1 MSNEPNQHQPALPAF
16 ELPEYHGR
24 APVGMRTAITGTAT
38 RVTRAHTIG
47 DKIVLVVEV
56 QVMAAAH
63 ADTNDGLLY
72 SEKYKA
78 LDVFELDRNAG
89 ARMLVALRSMH
100 RDADDSKKGRTVLP
114 DLGDIGHADAS
125 GVVLTAAEV
134 AEVRGDPVSVLDA
147 PELTP
152 AVVVHEDGTRAM
164 WPDEY
169 PKDEPRP
176 RVGESYLGE
185 LGPSVVVRL
194 LDHVTG
200 EELAVDPAYAAALAG
215 ELEAMAAEAA
225 AGAAVIIEHH
235 ETTATDS
242 GTLDDDLDE
251 WEILPT
257 EPEPAPAPLAELIP
271 TATDDEFLNR
281 GVSPVKLAIA
291 ALTDRG
297 QIARLQLVEAAGRGI
312 NAKPRPAVQTA
323 LRQRLEQ
330 LAAPNVIAGNFPN
343 AGEA

>member
-1 MSNEPNQHQPALPAF
+1 MTTEPTQHQPALPAF

-100 RDADDSKKGRTVLP
+100 RDADDTKKGRTVLP

-134 AEVRGDPVSVLDA
+134 ADLRGDPVSVLDA

-169 PKDEPRP
+169 AKDEPRP

-185 LGPSVVVRL
+185 LGQTVVVRL

-200 EELAVDPAYAAALAG
+200 EELAVDPAYAEALAG
-215 ELEAMAAEAA
+215 ELEAMAVEKAEALA
-225 AGAAVIIEHH
+225 ADPIDAPLGGELA
-235 ETTATDS
+235 
-242 GTLDDDLDE
+242 DDLDE
-251 WEILPT
+251 WEILPN
-257 EPEPAPAPLAELIP
+257 ENEAAPIDPTAP
-271 TATDDEFLNR
+271 TATDHEFLNR

-291 ALTDRG
+291 ALTDRD
-297 QIARLQLVEAAGRGI
+297 QIARLQLAEAAGRGI
-312 NAKPRPAVQTA
+312 NAKARPAVQTA

-330 LAAPNVIAGNFPN
+330 LAASNVIAGNFPN